1 MSKQLHRFSTN
12 KKQSDLIF
20 STISLEESCSEQ
32 KTEDGRDEEGDNQ

>member
-1 MSKQLHRFSTN
+1 MSKQLHRFSMN
-12 KKQSDLIF
+12 KRKSDSIF